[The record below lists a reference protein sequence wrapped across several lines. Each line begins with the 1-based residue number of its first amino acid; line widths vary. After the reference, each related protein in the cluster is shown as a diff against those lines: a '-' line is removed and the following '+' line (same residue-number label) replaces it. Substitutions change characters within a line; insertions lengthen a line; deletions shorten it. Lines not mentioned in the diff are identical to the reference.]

1 MAENGMEKGTENA
14 FGRKSELRLTAGW
27 DGEETFLR
35 ELGFTAPFKIMTPFP
50 CKDGGKEVMICLL
63 YTSS

>member
-35 ELGFTAPFKIMTPFP
+35 ELGFTAP
-50 CKDGGKEVMICLL
+50 L
-63 YTSS
+63 

>member
-1 MAENGMEKGTENA
+1 MDKGTENA

-50 CKDGGKEVMICLL
+50 CKDGGK
-63 YTSS
+63 